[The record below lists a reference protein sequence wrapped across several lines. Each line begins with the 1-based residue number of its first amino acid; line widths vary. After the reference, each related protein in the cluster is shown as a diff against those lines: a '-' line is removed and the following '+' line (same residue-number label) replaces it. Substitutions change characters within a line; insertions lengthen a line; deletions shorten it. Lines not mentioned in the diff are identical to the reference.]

1 MTEYRLVREQEWSQA
16 ISLADRVFR
25 DDEQKSM
32 AEGFPLVFSPAL
44 HQSYGAFEGD
54 KLVAFIGLVPHLI
67 RIGTAALKTFSIG
80 AVCTDPD
87 ERGRGHAGR
96 ILELVQQHAA
106 EAGASLLLVS
116 GSRPLYTRAHCYPY
130 GEMRRYGITPDGA
143 GAVRKLREGITVRG
157 MKPTDLYALHE
168 LASARRY
175 AFEQSPYELA
185 LLLRAEAYASC
196 TKLAHRTLLAE
207 ENGKLLAFAVMSLP
221 IPGVTPSR
229 TPFLVEWAGDPSAA
243 AGLLIHA
250 VQTEGLEKLEAVIPW
265 HEQELIEAMD
275 GVPYQREQ
283 NYGTI
288 HVLSPDRLLE
298 QLRPYWQE
306 QGLSDIGLQV
316 QQNTDGSCLLTLA
329 GTSHSL
335 SAEEWVSLLFDP
347 VPKANLPAEWTQLLE
362 DCFPIPFPYVAG
374 LNYV

>member
-1 MTEYRLVREQEWSQA
+1 MTEYKLVREQEWSQA
-16 ISLADRVFR
+16 VSLADRVFR

-44 HQSYGAFEGD
+44 HQSYGAFKEGR
-54 KLVAFIGLVPHLI
+54 LVAFIGLVPHLI
-67 RIGTAALKTFSIG
+67 RIGTAILKTFSIG

-106 EAGASLLLVS
+106 DAGASLLLVS
-116 GSRPLYTRAHCYPY
+116 GARPLYTRAHCSPY
-130 GEMRRYGITPDGA
+130 GEMHRYGLTPDGV
-143 GAVRKLREGITVRG
+143 GTVRKLREGITVRG
-157 MKPTDLYALHE
+157 MEPTDLYAFHD
-168 LASARRY
+168 LARARRF

-196 TKLAHRTLLAE
+196 TKLTHRTLLAE

-221 IPGVTPSR
+221 IPGITPR
-229 TPFLVEWAGDPSAA
+229 RAPFLVEWAGDPSVA

-250 VQTEGLEKLEAVIPW
+250 VQAYGLEKLEAVVPW
-265 HEQELIEAMD
+265 HEQEFIKAMN
-275 GVPYQREQ
+275 GISYQIEQ

-288 HVLSPDRLLE
+288 HVLSPDHLLE
-298 QLRPYWQE
+298 QLRPYWQD
-306 QGLSDIGLQV
+306 QGLSDTNFQV
-316 QQNTDGSCLLTLA
+316 RQEADGTYLLALA
-329 GTSHSL
+329 GKSHTL
-335 SAEEWVSLLFDP
+335 TAEEWVSLLFDP
-347 VPKANLPAEWTQLLE
+347 VSKADLPAEWKKPLAA
-362 DCFPIPFPYVAG
+362 CFPIPFPYVAG

>member
-1 MTEYRLVREQEWSQA
+1 MTEYKLVREQEWSQA
-16 ISLADRVFR
+16 VSLADRVFR

-44 HQSYGAFEGD
+44 RQSYGAFEEGR
-54 KLVAFIGLVPHLI
+54 LVAFIGLVPHLI
-67 RIGTAALKTFSIG
+67 RIGTAILKTFSIG

-106 EAGASLLLVS
+106 DAGASLLLVS
-116 GSRPLYTRAHCYPY
+116 GARPLYTRAHCYPY
-130 GEMRRYGITPDGA
+130 GEMHRYGLTPDGV
-143 GAVRKLREGITVRG
+143 GTVRKLREGITVRG
-157 MKPTDLYALHE
+157 MDPRICMPFTIWP
-168 LASARRY
+168 ARRF
-175 AFEQSPYELA
+175 AFEQSPYEFA

-221 IPGVTPSR
+221 IPGITPQR
-229 TPFLVEWAGDPSAA
+229 APFLVEWAGDPSVA

-250 VQTEGLEKLEAVIPW
+250 VQAYGLEKLEAVAPW
-265 HEQELIEAMD
+265 HEQEFIEAMD
-275 GVPYQREQ
+275 GISYQIEQ

-288 HVLSPDRLLE
+288 HVLSPDHLLE
-298 QLRPYWQE
+298 QLRPYWQD
-306 QGLSDIGLQV
+306 QGLSDTNFQV
-316 QQNTDGSCLLTLA
+316 RQEADGTYLLALA
-329 GTSHSL
+329 GKSHTL
-335 SAEEWVSLLFDP
+335 TTEEWVSLLFDP
-347 VPKANLPAEWTQLLE
+347 VSKADLPAEWKKPLAA
-362 DCFPIPFPYVAG
+362 CFPIPFPYVAG